1 MGERFHIAPDPKC
14 RTAIF
19 PRRVRIANRTSPI
32 YALTFAERPHVIIVT
47 MPKKRIG
54 VDVLVEDHFW
64 NEAHGRY
71 VYSFYCPG
79 CRQLKIIPE
88 LGIHRCDCG
97 SWLIVRD
104 QP

>member
-1 MGERFHIAPDPKC
+1 M
-14 RTAIF
+14 
-19 PRRVRIANRTSPI
+19 
-32 YALTFAERPHVIIVT
+32 YALTFAERTHVIIVA